1 MNDTCSLKSI
11 HSNYGAFDIKVRNL
25 KNIDDITEGHLHA
38 WLKNMLTVHPLTVTF
53 TKVDGTERVMR
64 CTLKDDLLPEA
75 YRGKGTV
82 LTEVTNA
89 LRVYDLDN
97 SGWRS
102 IRVESVLQLSVVP
115 SGSQAQLLV

>member
-1 MNDTCSLKSI
+1 MNINSVNGLYEI
-11 HSNYGAFDIKVRNL
+11 LRNNVANV
-25 KNIDDITEGHLHA
+25 K
-38 WLKNMLTVHPLTVTF
+38 F

-64 CTLKDDLLPEA
+64 CTLKDDLLPEE

-102 IRVESVLQLSVVP
+102 IRAESVLQLSVAP
-115 SGSQAQLLV
+115 SGTNQTQLLV

>member
-1 MNDTCSLKSI
+1 MNINSVNGLYEI
-11 HSNYGAFDIKVRNL
+11 LRN
-25 KNIDDITEGHLHA
+25 NVA
-38 WLKNMLTVHPLTVTF
+38 TVKF

-82 LTEVTNA
+82 LTETTNA

>member
-1 MNDTCSLKSI
+1 MNINSVNGLYEI
-11 HSNYGAFDIKVRNL
+11 LRNNVANV
-25 KNIDDITEGHLHA
+25 K
-38 WLKNMLTVHPLTVTF
+38 F

-64 CTLKDDLLPEA
+64 CTLKDDMLPEA

-82 LTEVTNA
+82 LTETTNT

-102 IRVESVLQLSVVP
+102 IRVESVLQLSIAP

>member
-1 MNDTCSLKSI
+1 MNINSVNGLYEI
-11 HSNYGAFDIKVRNL
+11 LRNNVANV
-25 KNIDDITEGHLHA
+25 K
-38 WLKNMLTVHPLTVTF
+38 F

-64 CTLKDDLLPEA
+64 CTLKDDMLPEA

-82 LTEVTNA
+82 LTETTNT

-102 IRVESVLQLSVVP
+102 IRVESVLQLSVAP
-115 SGSQAQLLV
+115 SGPQAQFLV